1 MSARNEGTVLE
12 VKGLQTYFHTADGV
26 VKAVDGLSYQVKTGE
41 VVGLVGESG
50 CGKSVSAMSVL
61 RLIPYPPG
69 VIAGGQ
75 IIFKGEDLLQASE
88 ERMRDIRGNRIAMVF
103 QEPTTSLNPVL
114 TVGRQISESLELHR
128 RLNGK
133 AARAESIRLL
143 SLVGIPD
150 PAKRVTDYPY
160 QFSGGMQQRVIIA
173 MALSCNPELLI
184 ADEPTTSLDVT
195 VQAQLLEII
204 SNLRQES
211 HMAVV
216 IITHNLGLVARYV
229 DRVNVM
235 YAGKLVESG
244 PTRTIFAEPK
254 HPYTLGLLA
263 SVPRL
268 DSHRKVIPRVIPGL
282 PPNLAHLPQ
291 GCSFAPRCAYA
302 TDECRSTEPKL
313 EPVGA
318 DHERAC
324 FYDAAKLQKV
334 DLLDWPMS
342 NGSAHTPGTRESGNG
357 VLVEVSNLVKY
368 FPVTAGVLR
377 RKVGDVKAVDDV
389 SFTIKR
395 GETLGL
401 VGESGCGKTTTGRC
415 VLQLY
420 PATSGRVLFDGT
432 DLARVKG
439 EQLRRLR
446 RHMQLI
452 FQDPFASLDPRM
464 TAGAT
469 IGEPLLVHKIA
480 RGGDYRRRVT
490 ELLNMV
496 ELDPTVA
503 TRYPHEFSGGQ
514 RQRLGIARA
523 LAVNP
528 DFIVCDEAVS
538 ALDVSIQAQIITL
551 LMKLREEFNLTYLFI
566 AHDLAVVRNI
576 SDRVAVMYLGKIVEV
591 TTSDQLYSN
600 PRHPYTISLLSAVP
614 IPDPVVDRTRVRIVL
629 EGDVPSPMNPPG
641 GCPFHTRCPHVTD
654 ICRREVPPLKKV
666 GDDHLA
672 SCHLLDSA

>member
-88 ERMRDIRGNRIAMVF
+88 DRMRDIRGNRIAMVF

-160 QFSGGMQQRVIIA
+160 QFSGGMQQRVMIA

-452 FQDPFASLDPRM
+452 FQDPFASLDPRGGVS
-464 TAGAT
+464 AGCIDTGADHHPAD
-469 IGEPLLVHKIA
+469 EAA
-480 RGGDYRRRVT
+480 RGVQ
-490 ELLNMV
+490 
-496 ELDPTVA
+496 
-503 TRYPHEFSGGQ
+503 PHLPVHRPRPGSGAQHQ
-514 RQRLGIARA
+514 RPCGG
-523 LAVNP
+523 
-528 DFIVCDEAVS
+528 
-538 ALDVSIQAQIITL
+538 DVSGKNRRGYDQRSVVLESPAPL
-551 LMKLREEFNLTYLFI
+551 
-566 AHDLAVVRNI
+566 HDL
-576 SDRVAVMYLGKIVEV
+576 VAVGG
-591 TTSDQLYSN
+591 
-600 PRHPYTISLLSAVP
+600 A
-614 IPDPVVDRTRVRIVL
+614 DP
-629 EGDVPSPMNPPG
+629 GPG
-641 GCPFHTRCPHVTD
+641 GRPHPRANRAGRGRAKPDEPAGRLPFPYP
-654 ICRREVPPLKKV
+654 VPARHR
-666 GDDHLA
+666 HLQA
-672 SCHLLDSA
+672 